1 MRKKSL
7 VKNSPAGI
15 AITVLLQICLLVF
28 VHSVSAQTGGEFEL
42 LWSGVGIA
50 GESSGGAFSHEGS
63 FQLTDAN
70 ELSGGVFAVKEE
82 SVTLTNCIVDFTQFV
97 LFADH
102 WLERSC
108 DAVND
113 FCSGADLY
121 EDEDNIVNRFDLG
134 VFVDE
139 WLYYCPPG
147 WTLK

>member
-1 MRKKSL
+1 MRKISL
-7 VKNSPAGI
+7 VKNLPAGI
-15 AITVLLQICLLVF
+15 AITVLVPIYVLVF
-28 VHSVSAQTGGEFEL
+28 AQSVSAQTGGKFEL

-50 GESSGGAFSHEGS
+50 GQSSGGAFSQEGS

-70 ELSGGVFAVKEE
+70 ELSWGVFAVREE
-82 SVTLTNCIVDFTQFV
+82 SVALTNCIVDFTEFV

-108 DAVND
+108 DASND

-121 EDEDNIVNRFDLG
+121 EDENNIVNWFDLG

-147 WTLK
+147 WPLK